1 MSKIAVATA
10 EDTPDVQESLD
21 LAVWAA
27 PLWTTLA
34 LVLGVIAVYHQTF
47 GSMVS
52 QWWVSETYAHGF
64 LILPITL
71 YMLWDGR
78 ARLRDVS
85 PCPDFRGLVVLVV
98 LGVGWLGCHLAGV
111 LVLEQDFAVGAVP
124 VAVWVVWGGDATR
137 RMAFPL
143 AFLLFGVPV
152 GEALIPPLI
161 DFTAAFTVAG
171 LNLSGVPVLQQGN
184 LLTLT
189 NSTWSVV
196 EACSGLRYLIASVT
210 VGVLFAYLTFESWT
224 RRAWCV
230 VAAFIVPVIANGFR
244 AYMIVMLGYLS
255 DMRLAVGIDHLIYG
269 WVFFGVVIFLFFW
282 VISHFREEASDRGSE
297 SRAPVRRVETVLSA
311 RRFVGAGILAF
322 VISAIAPVWATQI
335 DAAVFP
341 ANAAF
346 VFPEAIG
353 EWRLSRSETGW
364 RPFYLGAD
372 LETSADYRRG
382 EDVVSTHV
390 AYYRSQTQGAELI
403 NLSNRLV
410 GPDDKAWRQIRT
422 SANVVAIDSGDFP
435 VKEGSLA
442 GRGGRKLVWTW
453 YWIDGATTTSPYRAK
468 FLEMTSKLLGTSPPA
483 AGISLSAPIQ
493 SDEDAARRIMAAFLM
508 EMLEG
513 FDRELSSLSETD

>member
-1 MSKIAVATA
+1 MSKIAVATP
-10 EDTPDVQESLD
+10 EDTPEVQESLD
-21 LAVWAA
+21 LAVWAV
-27 PLWTTLA
+27 PLWTAAA
-34 LVLGVIAVYHQTF
+34 LVVGVVGVYHETF

-52 QWWVSETYAHGF
+52 KWWASETYAHGF

-71 YMLWDGR
+71 YLLWDCR

-85 PCPDFRGLVVLVV
+85 PRPNVRGGAVLAV
-98 LGVGWLGCHLAGV
+98 LGFGWLGCHLAGV
-111 LVLEQDFAVGAVP
+111 LVLEQYFAVGAIP
-124 VAVWVVWGGDATR
+124 VAVWVVLGGEATR

-171 LNLSGVPVLQQGN
+171 LKLSGVPVLQQGN
-184 LLTLT
+184 QLTLP

-224 RRAWCV
+224 RRALCV

-244 AYMIVMLGYLS
+244 AYMIVMLGHLS

-269 WVFFGVVIFLFFW
+269 WVFFGIVMFLFLW
-282 VISHFREEASDRGSE
+282 VMSRFRDESSGSPE
-297 SRAPVRRVETVLSA
+297 PRAPARLMGPAVPA
-311 RRFVGAGILAF
+311 RRFVGAGMLVFLVA
-322 VISAIAPVWATQI
+322 AIAPVWATQI

-346 VFPEAIG
+346 AFPETIG
-353 EWRLSRSETGW
+353 EWRLSRNEFGW
-364 RPFYLGAD
+364 RPFYVGAD

-382 EDVVSTHV
+382 EDIVSTHV
-390 AYYRSQTQGAELI
+390 AYYRNQTQGAELV
-403 NLSNRLV
+403 NSSNRLV
-410 GPDDKAWRQIRT
+410 GPDDEAWRQIRT
-422 SANVVAIDSGDFP
+422 SANVVALGSGDFP
-435 VKEGSLA
+435 VTEGSLV

-453 YWIDGATTTSPYRAK
+453 YWIDGTTTTSPYRAK
-468 FLEMTSKLLGTSPPA
+468 FIEMTSKLLGASPAA

-493 SDEDAARRIMAAFLM
+493 SDEDAARIIMAAFLE

-513 FDRELSSLSETD
+513 FDKELSSLSETD